1 MGGRTFSNLEPVGC
15 KFVKLPLNF
24 IITQTGKKNTADT
37 GHPVSTECFPQ
48 DRFLWFQQS
57 SPSSFSLTL
66 ALTGELSCLSRTHSS
81 GSPSSEGGSF
91 FSWTHQTPQ
100 SSSRILRLHRAF
112 CPEPP
117 WMWSAGIDSSP
128 APRLGHMCQ
137 THGILTVTSLCK

>member
-24 IITQTGKKNTADT
+24 IIPQTGKKNTAGT
-37 GHPVSTECFPQ
+37 GHPISTECFPQ

-57 SPSSFSLTL
+57 SLSSFSLTL

-100 SSSRILRLHRAF
+100 SSSRILRLHWASSHHGCGVQVLIHPQLRDSAT
-112 CPEPP
+112 CAKPMEP
-117 WMWSAGIDSSP
+117 
-128 APRLGHMCQ
+128 
-137 THGILTVTSLCK
+137 